1 MTAPRDPTTRL
12 MELIGRLRA
21 EDGCPWDRRQTPRS
35 MVAYLIEEV
44 YELADAVLSGS
55 PADVCEELGD
65 VLFQAFF
72 IAWLYQEQ
80 GHFQI
85 ADAMEH
91 VHRKMIRRHPHVFGD
106 ETAEDAD
113 AVRRRWAE
121 IKQTE
126 KGQSDPPST
135 LGGIPPGLPALMR
148 AHRVSERA
156 AGAGFDWAD
165 LAGVMGKVEE
175 EWAEF
180 NAEVGS
186 GGGDDPGRRRLSLEF
201 GDILFTLVNVAR
213 FARIHPETALAEAV
227 VKFERRFR
235 YMEGALAAGGATVAS
250 TSREELDRRWEE
262 AKSEVDNSGA
272 GHRRKG

>member
-1 MTAPRDPTTRL
+1 
-12 MELIGRLRA
+12 MELIERLRA

-44 YELADAVLSGS
+44 YELVDAVLSGS
-55 PADVCEELGD
+55 PGEVCEELGD

-85 ADAMEH
+85 ADAIGQ
-91 VHRKMIRRHPHVFGD
+91 VHEKMIRRHPHVFGD
-106 ETAEDAD
+106 ETAKDAE
-113 AVRRRWAE
+113 AVRRRWTE
-121 IKQTE
+121 IKKTE
-126 KGQSDPPST
+126 KGRSAEPST
-135 LGGIPPGLPALMR
+135 LDDIPSGLPALMR

-165 LAGVMGKVEE
+165 LTGVMKKVEE

-186 GGGDDPGRRRLSLEF
+186 QGGGDSGRRRLALEF

-235 YMEGALAAGGATVAS
+235 YMEAELTAGGATVAS

-262 AKSEVDNSGA
+262 AKSEVDHGDA
-272 GHRRKG
+272 GRHRRKG